1 MKTNHFSFKRV
12 CNFGRLLE
20 RLETELK
27 IVKNLKL
34 FMKEK
39 VPKKWTRYEVILL
52 ILKESII

>member
-1 MKTNHFSFKRV
+1 MKTNNFSFKRV
-12 CNFGRLLE
+12 SNFERLLE

-34 FMKEK
+34 FKKEK

-52 ILKESII
+52 KESII